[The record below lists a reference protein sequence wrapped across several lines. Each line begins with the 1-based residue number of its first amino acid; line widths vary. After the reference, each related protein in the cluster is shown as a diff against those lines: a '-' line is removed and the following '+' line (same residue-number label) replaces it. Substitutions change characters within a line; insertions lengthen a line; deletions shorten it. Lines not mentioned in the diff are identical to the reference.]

1 MGVNLNFRTWVQG
14 LVKGVQSERRERKGK
29 TQSETREIETK
40 TTPTTKSHKKKLT
53 KKNKIKQSK
62 ETQDCQRVSHVWS
75 NSSLLEIGPS
85 SAAEERV
92 WVVSKY
98 GCYMFS

>member
-1 MGVNLNFRTWVQG
+1 M
-14 LVKGVQSERRERKGK
+14 
-29 TQSETREIETK
+29 
-40 TTPTTKSHKKKLT
+40 KKQ
-53 KKNKIKQSK
+53 KQDK
-62 ETQDCQRVSHVWS
+62 ETQGHGMRWGRKRVSHVWS

-92 WVVSKY
+92 RVESKQ

>member
-1 MGVNLNFRTWVQG
+1 MRH
-14 LVKGVQSERRERKGK
+14 ERK
-29 TQSETREIETK
+29 R
-40 TTPTTKSHKKKLT
+40 
-53 KKNKIKQSK
+53 KNYYKNENQKQNK
-62 ETQDCQRVSHVWS
+62 ETQGHRMRRGRKRVSHVWS

-92 WVVSKY
+92 RVVSKH